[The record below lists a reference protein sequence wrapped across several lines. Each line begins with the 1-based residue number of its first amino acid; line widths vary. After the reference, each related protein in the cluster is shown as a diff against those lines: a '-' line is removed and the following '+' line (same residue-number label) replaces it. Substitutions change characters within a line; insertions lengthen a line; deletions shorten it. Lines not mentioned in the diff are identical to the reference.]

1 MRNIIILSA
10 VLSLAGC
17 ASVQDTA
24 EKMKVSLNKAVEGV
38 KKPATQTQE
47 VRPEPRPLIAQEPVN
62 VMYGKILGVKK
73 KKGDSNVTLVIQLS
87 NGATF
92 SLPPGPDT
100 GFKVGQT
107 VKISQRGKEVSV
119 EAQ

>member
-17 ASVQDTA
+17 ATVQDTA
-24 EKMKVSLNKAVEGV
+24 EKMKVSLNKTVEQI
-38 KKPATQTQE
+38 KKPATQE
-47 VRPEPRPLIAQEPVN
+47 IKPEPKPLIVQEPVN
-62 VMYGKILGVKK
+62 VMYGKILAVKK
-73 KKGDSNVTLVIQLS
+73 KKGDSNVVLVIQLS

-100 GFKVGQT
+100 GFKVNQKI
-107 VKISQRGKEVSV
+107 KISQKGKEVSV
-119 EAQ
+119 ESM